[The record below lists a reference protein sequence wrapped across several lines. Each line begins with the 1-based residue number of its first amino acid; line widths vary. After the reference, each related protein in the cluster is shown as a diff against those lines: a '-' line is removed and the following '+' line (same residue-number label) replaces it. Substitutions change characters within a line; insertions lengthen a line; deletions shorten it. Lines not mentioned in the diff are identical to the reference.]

1 MKKTLILLIF
11 LFAIIWQS
19 SQAQQMPQYSQY
31 MFNDFC
37 INPAVAGTK
46 SSQPIMAMIRNQWVG
61 LDDAPITQTIS
72 FHGSWLKKTG
82 MGGMIVNDVT
92 GPARQTSIQLA
103 YAHHIVLKGETYLSL
118 GLSGSVAQYV
128 LDKDAIMLDDPNDN
142 AILGGKEEAIVPDA
156 AFGVYIYG
164 ERFYVGWSIPQLF
177 ENSIQFNSSETLQEN
192 KLVRHY
198 FANAG
203 YRFNAGEN
211 IEIEPSFLFKTIE
224 NAPFQLDINTKVI
237 IQKMAW
243 LGCSYRDSESIVAMA
258 GIRFKDI
265 GLGYSFDFTLT
276 NIKNHSTGSHEF
288 FLSYLLPY
296 KEVQPKKEIRKS
308 LIN

>member
-1 MKKTLILLIF
+1 
-11 LFAIIWQS
+11 
-19 SQAQQMPQYSQY
+19 
-31 MFNDFC
+31 
-37 INPAVAGTK
+37 
-46 SSQPIMAMIRNQWVG
+46 
-61 LDDAPITQTIS
+61 
-72 FHGSWLKKTG
+72 
-82 MGGMIVNDVT
+82 MIVNDVT